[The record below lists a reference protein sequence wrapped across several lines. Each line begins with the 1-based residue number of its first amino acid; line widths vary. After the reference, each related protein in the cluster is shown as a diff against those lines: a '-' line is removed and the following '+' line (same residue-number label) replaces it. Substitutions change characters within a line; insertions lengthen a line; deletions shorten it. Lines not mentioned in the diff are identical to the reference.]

1 MSSNNGKSGGGF
13 KGLIATGIT
22 LVLIASGLMGIAKVN
37 NINSV
42 PELFMY
48 FKSYSDKIW
57 ECSEGEVQWN
67 CDNPLKG
74 DSSGN
79 SGSKG
84 NDSKPGKGDATSTSD
99 KDESLK
105 KLESIKIG
113 DAQKVNYERSEW
125 KHWTGS
131 PCNTRAEVLK
141 AQGDNVK
148 ADAKNCKITAGTWID
163 PYSGDTF
170 TDASKLD
177 IDHVIPLSYAAKAGG
192 QSWDATKKE
201 QFANDTSQLLAV
213 SASENRKKSD
223 DGPADYMPKNK
234 EYHCEYSKLWVDTA
248 AKYNLTITQKDKQA
262 LDKGLAKCGS

>member
-1 MSSNNGKSGGGF
+1 MNSNKNKSGGGF

-22 LVLIASGLMGIAKVN
+22 LVILASGLMGVAKVN

-57 ECSEGEVQWN
+57 ECSDGKVQWT
-67 CDNPLKG
+67 CENPLNGGSNGSNTG
-74 DSSGN
+74 DKDSVP
-79 SGSKG
+79 SKG
-84 NDSKPGKGDATSTSD
+84 NATSASG
-99 KDESLK
+99 KDESSK

-113 DAQKVNYERSEW
+113 TAQKVNYERSEW

-141 AQGDNVK
+141 SQGENVK
-148 ADAKNCKITAGTWID
+148 SEAKTCKITSGTWND

-177 IDHVIPLSYAAKAGG
+177 IDHVIPLSYAAQAGG
-192 QSWDATKKE
+192 QSWDAAKKE

-234 EYHCEYSKLWVDTA
+234 DYHCEYSKLWIDTA
-248 AKYNLTITQKDKQA
+248 TKYDLTITQKDKQA